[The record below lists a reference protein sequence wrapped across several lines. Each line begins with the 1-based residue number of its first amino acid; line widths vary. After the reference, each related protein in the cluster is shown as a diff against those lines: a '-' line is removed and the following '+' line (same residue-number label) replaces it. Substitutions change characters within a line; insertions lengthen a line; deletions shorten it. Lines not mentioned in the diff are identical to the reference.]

1 MTRQAVSAVIKMTPS
16 DYSTSQGP
24 NSILQNTLNKIHSTS
39 LQLIFSQEMF
49 QPWKPPHWFISI
61 EDPEYLGQQSK
72 LTLLVFVDSALFSLL
87 QEMPKWA
94 DKWERREA
102 QIRQSPRCH
111 VAFSPLKGFRCNCL
125 LNYSNKCILRPSEAL
140 SVRRSPVKCHSSS
153 CPITF

>member
-24 NSILQNTLNKIHSTS
+24 NSMLQNTLNKMHSTS

-49 QPWKPPHWFISI
+49 QPWKPPHWLISI

-111 VAFSPLKGFRCNCL
+111 VACGLFSSERFPL
-125 LNYSNKCILRPSEAL
+125 
-140 SVRRSPVKCHSSS
+140 
-153 CPITF
+153 